1 MENLIVQ
8 AIFPNIIS
16 AIVNG
21 VILAIFVVAV
31 WSGMRLAR
39 HYKKREMRALKRVER
54 KVDER
59 HDQILAS
66 SSAQINEGQ
75 GTENGSN
82 EPVAVMRTEELLEF
96 IPADSVIFKRI
107 DAIGRMRKRRVKIN
121 VDVLQQATYA
131 SEMSRFGYAF
141 PKLSISLV
149 MILGLFG
156 TFLGLSLMVNKISMI
171 MPSANAL
178 NLSFS
183 SLQMSLREMDT
194 VFKGI
199 KTAFS
204 TSIVGIVA
212 TIICLMVNYRIRR
225 RQSIFFHKLEV
236 FTVEKLIPVTVPPV
250 ESEHLLEEV
259 SFRLQDSFDTL
270 NHAIAQN
277 NSILNNLSEIESAF
291 NIIVGHIKDITNREE
306 SRHFENVINLLD
318 KNNELVGR
326 YVEHWSG
333 IAKVM
338 EDQGKST
345 ENRINKIVG
354 AFEKGQE
361 VFNGQFDRLVQTR
374 NGGVIVNFT
383 SKWNLVAI
391 MVVVVAFVV
400 FFMFG
405 LR

>member
-1 MENLIVQ
+1 MENFIVK

-16 AIVNG
+16 ASING
-21 VILAIFVVAV
+21 LILVIFAVAV

-39 HYKKREMRALKRVER
+39 RYKKHETRYLKKVER

-59 HDQILAS
+59 YEQTLS
-66 SSAQINEGQ
+66 SSSTTTSGEKGGDGSPNELATLMG
-75 GTENGSN
+75 
-82 EPVAVMRTEELLEF
+82 TEELLEF
-96 IPADSVIFKRI
+96 IRSDSIIFKRI

-131 SEMSRFGYAF
+131 TEITRFGYSF

-171 MPSANAL
+171 MPSANSL
-178 NLSFS
+178 DLSFS

-204 TSIVGIVA
+204 TSVVGIAA

-225 RQSIFFHKLEV
+225 KQSIFFHKLEV

-250 ESEHLLEEV
+250 ESEHLREEV

-318 KNNELVGR
+318 KNNDLVGR
-326 YVEHWSG
+326 YVEQWPG
-333 IAKVM
+333 IVKVM
-338 EDQGKST
+338 EDQGKLT
-345 ENRINKIVG
+345 ENKINTMIG
-354 AFEKGQE
+354 AFERGQE
-361 VFNGQFDRLVQTR
+361 VFTDQYNRLVQTR
-374 NGGVIVNFT
+374 NGGLVVNFS
-383 SKWNLVAI
+383 SKWNLVVILTLVAVAAI
-391 MVVVVAFVV
+391 SLMIV
-400 FFMFG
+400 
-405 LR
+405 L